1 MFSHDIYS
9 ATWFEEIFLPFN
21 NLSRSIINDIVNLT
35 EFTNLELY
43 GNKLSGKLLVN
54 IGKVSKLKASRHSYE
69 LHNSFS
75 ALIFYKLHLPHK
87 IEPMVRLFWEAKAI
101 TWGYCIR
108 QQQEPWVRFKSKNDF
123 GYIRRPYQ
131 GWLQECWHEL

>member
-87 IEPMVRLFWEAKAI
+87 IEPMVRLF
-101 TWGYCIR
+101 
-108 QQQEPWVRFKSKNDF
+108 
-123 GYIRRPYQ
+123 
-131 GWLQECWHEL
+131 